1 MGRGMVDRLRVGVHL
16 VQIALDSYGTDR
28 FWDAIGWWHG
38 EVHYTIPRLE
48 EEKRVAAEL
57 ERAFT
62 DDEES
67 NLLFGVKTLSA
78 TYEPCISL
86 EDTNLLVNNN
96 IFTIDPPG
104 TNIGQWQYQ
113 GFAIRTAIKPNLVR
127 RLLISV
133 LTGAEWVADK
143 GDKKAQVSLG
153 PEYNR
158 LAEFLTPIR

>member
-1 MGRGMVDRLRVGVHL
+1 MGKEVFERLRVGVHL
-16 VQIALDSYGTDR
+16 ARVALESHGTSR

-48 EEKRVAAEL
+48 EEREVAAEID
-57 ERAFT
+57 RAFT
-62 DDEES
+62 DDGES
-67 NLLFGVKTLSA
+67 NPPFGVQTLSV
-78 TYEPCISL
+78 TVKPSISFQNS
-86 EDTNLLVNNN
+86 NLLVNNN

-113 GFAIRTAIKPNLVR
+113 GFAIRTAIRPNPVR

-133 LTGAEWVADK
+133 LTGAEWVAD
-143 GDKKAQVSLG
+143 GNSKKAQVSLG
-153 PEYNR
+153 PEYDR